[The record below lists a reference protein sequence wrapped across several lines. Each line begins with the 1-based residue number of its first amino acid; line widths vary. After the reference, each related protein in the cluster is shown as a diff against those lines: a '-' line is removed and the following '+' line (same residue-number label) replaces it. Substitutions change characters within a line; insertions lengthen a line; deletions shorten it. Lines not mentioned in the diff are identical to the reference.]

1 MSINPKRGEIWLINL
16 DPTLGAEIKKTRPAL
31 VVNSDY
37 IGKLPLKLVVP
48 ITHWQSSFSDNLW
61 HISLTPTSENGLT
74 KLSAADVLQL
84 RSVDLQRFIRKLG
97 YLSISDLQET
107 ITAIAIIIEC
117 DHWSCSA
124 IISVV
129 GKFWKIMRSLFEG
142 SGDRANTSFI
152 MITPTLNHEDYYSFL
167 ATSATNSAWS
177 PSTSAT
183 ATRVESGD

>member
-48 ITHWQSSFSDNLW
+48 ITNWQSSFSDNLW

-117 DHWSCSA
+117 D
-124 IISVV
+124 
-129 GKFWKIMRSLFEG
+129 R
-142 SGDRANTSFI
+142 
-152 MITPTLNHEDYYSFL
+152 
-167 ATSATNSAWS
+167 
-177 PSTSAT
+177 
-183 ATRVESGD
+183 